1 MSSVIFVQ
9 RGISS
14 HSDLVM
20 FGNVSEGGRRLV
32 RVGLHCAAR
41 VEGEDKWYRVVGISV
56 NSITSVQV
64 KLLDFGGTFQ
74 SPCPVWPGC

>member
-20 FGNVSEGGRRLV
+20 FGNVSEGGRSLV
-32 RVGLHCAAR
+32 RCS
-41 VEGEDKWYRVVGISV
+41 VESVKISLEASSESSPILL
-56 NSITSVQV
+56 NKSIPI
-64 KLLDFGGTFQ
+64 LLDL
-74 SPCPVWPGC
+74 